1 MILYFVRHGETEFNK
16 HHQLMGQRIDA
27 PLDDTGLRQAHEVVA
42 KLPKEFDLI
51 YSSPLHRAAQT
62 AKIIADYFNKNIEIK
77 DELKERDFGSLSGK
91 TWAEIDQQTG
101 RNLSEQDEALT
112 YNYQEFGGESVEQ
125 VKARLQTFLNEAQ
138 QKHGDGAVVVVTHF
152 GIISLMNQLYPHKE
166 RHVLSN
172 TSVHKFEI

>member
-27 PLDDTGLRQAHEVVA
+27 PLDDKGLRQAHEVVA
-42 KLPKEFDLI
+42 KLPKDFDVI

-62 AKIIADYFNKNIEIK
+62 ARIIADYFNKNIEIR

-91 TWAEIDQQTG
+91 TWTEIDQETG
-101 RNLSEQDEALT
+101 RSLSAADERLT
-112 YNYQEFGGESVEQ
+112 YDYQEYGGESAEQ
-125 VKARLQTFLNEAQ
+125 VKTRLQTFLAGVKD
-138 QKHGDGAVVVVTHF
+138 KHGDGVVVVVTHF